1 METRVLIVAYYWPP
15 AGGPGV
21 QRWLNFVKYLP
32 QNGIKPVV
40 FVPENANYPIID
52 KSFEQEIPDGVEVL
66 KFPIFEPYQW
76 ASFLGKKETN
86 SISSGIIEK
95 EENQTFTQKL
105 MLYIRGNYFIPDA
118 RIFWVKPAVKYL
130 TDFLAKNKDIK
141 TLITT
146 GPPHSLHLIGL
157 KLKQQNEMNWVA
169 DFRDPWTTIGYHKKL
184 KLTERAHK
192 KHLHLEQEVLD
203 KASLILTTSYTTK
216 QEFSEKTT
224 TPIQVITNG
233 FEPKEVLEKP
243 LDKNFTLA
251 HIGSLLSDRNPLIL
265 WEVLQELLQENT
277 EFKKHFK
284 LRFIGKVSKEVLTS
298 LATYHL
304 TDFVENL
311 GYLPHQEAVLFQ
323 NTSQV
328 LLLIE
333 IDSVETRGIIP
344 GKLFEYLNTSRPI
357 IAIGPEKWDVNQV
370 MKAVG
375 AESCFTYQDKTALKD
390 SIAAYFK
397 AYQEANLKATDRFTK
412 NFTRKALTKQLAIA
426 LKQLPNG

>member
-66 KFPIFEPYQW
+66 KFPILEPYQW

-157 KLKQQNEMNWVA
+157 KLKQQNKMNWVA

-184 KLTERAHK
+184 KLTEKAHK

-251 HIGSLLSDRNPLIL
+251 HIGSLLSDRNPLVL
-265 WEVLQELLQENT
+265 WGVIQELLQENT

-284 LRFIGKVSKEVLTS
+284 LRFIGKVSKEVLAS

-397 AYQEANLKATDRFTK
+397 AYQEANLKATDRFTE

>member
-95 EENQTFTQKL
+95 KENQTFTQKL

-157 KLKQQNEMNWVA
+157 KLKQQNKMNWVA

-184 KLTERAHK
+184 KLTEKAHK

-233 FEPKEVLEKP
+233 FEPKEVLKKP

-251 HIGSLLSDRNPLIL
+251 HIGSLLSDRNPLVL

-284 LRFIGKVSKEVLTS
+284 LRLIGKVSKEVLAS

-397 AYQEANLKATDRFTK
+397 AYQEANLKATDRFTE